1 VARATA
7 LDPFLATCAGIG
19 GHDGELP
26 DLSADGFAGR
36 AGLDRST
43 LAALEVAQAPAL
55 REQIARTAM
64 RERLALAVERYDA
77 GDVTSE
83 LNVIEGWVQ
92 FVRQLFDLMPTD
104 GEQAAANITQRMAAV
119 PDAYRQL
126 SATLLGAARRG
137 RPPARR
143 QVEEVAKQCAAFEWY
158 RYLGW
163 PGQAPAYKLGSR
175 IWLRAREEAA
185 QRAGAGFSLRDFHSR
200 ALSLGSMG
208 LDPLRAALAQISPHP
223 S

>member
-1 VARATA
+1 MAWIDEIAEEYVARATA

-26 DLSADGFAGR
+26 DLSADGFAER

-92 FVRQLFDLMPTD
+92 
-104 GEQAAANITQRMAAV
+104 
-119 PDAYRQL
+119 
-126 SATLLGAARRG
+126 
-137 RPPARR
+137 
-143 QVEEVAKQCAAFEWY
+143 
-158 RYLGW
+158 
-163 PGQAPAYKLGSR
+163 
-175 IWLRAREEAA
+175 RARELPGLD
-185 QRAGAGFSLRDFHSR
+185 AGAGRGHDRGTAGNILRHPR
-200 ALSLGSMG
+200 A
-208 LDPLRAALAQISPHP
+208 RAPDRGRDRPYQ
-223 S
+223 